1 MLGFPEYTEMNRQI
15 FKKAILMRASLLKQK
30 ERDTFNNSIEAIR
43 VVNEISSRNVAV
55 SEGKDVKAIFVIEVI
70 LKNYELPLHS
80 IELLFQVIGR
90 NIILVLKFEGEE
102 RLAVKCRKIFFN
114 QWTDSGYRLNIEGLT
129 LDDVWANFVS
139 EISGIAVRDGES
151 LDDAVG
157 REIKNEEIRKSILLL
172 EKEMRKIKTKTKQYD
187 IYNKI
192 LALKEQL
199 D

>member
-1 MLGFPEYTEMNRQI
+1 MLGLPQQTETNKLI
-15 FKKAILMRASLLKQK
+15 PKKSLLLQGGTLKQSEK
-30 ERDTFNNSIEAIR
+30 NAFNDNIQSIR
-43 VVNEISSRNVAV
+43 VVNELNARHIAVA
-55 SEGKDVKAIFVIEVI
+55 EGREIKAIFIIEVI
-70 LKNYELPLHS
+70 LKNHELPFHC
-80 IELLFQVIGR
+80 IELLFQMIR
-90 NIILVLKFEGEE
+90 QNIILALRFEDEE
-102 RLAVKCRKIFFN
+102 RLAVKCQKIFFN
-114 QWTDSGYRLNIEGLT
+114 EWSDSGYLLNIEGLT

-139 EISGIAVRDGES
+139 EISGIAIREGES

-157 REIKNEEIRKSILLL
+157 REIRNEEIRKNILLL